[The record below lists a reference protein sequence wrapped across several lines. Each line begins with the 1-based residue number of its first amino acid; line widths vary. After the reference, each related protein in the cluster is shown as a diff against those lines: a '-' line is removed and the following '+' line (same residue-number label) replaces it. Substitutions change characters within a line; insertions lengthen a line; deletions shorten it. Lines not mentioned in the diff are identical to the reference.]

1 MNGDNDVSVVVQEMN
16 NFDFNFDEKYVVLES
31 VLCGNN
37 DILHVARAIFN
48 NKDDA
53 EFYVN
58 HSSLNLVIE
67 EAYSIEDVTKNVP
80 IYFIDIRYGASSCES
95 LVIDKKCTNNFDIK
109 NKDELNSI
117 SIIGNVLHI
126 QKEVDKNYDVTSS
139 KDQIVKVCREIF
151 GYLKDD
157 ELYNPYSHVVT
168 KMTDDDI
175 KKKYL
180 DLIR

>member
-1 MNGDNDVSVVVQEMN
+1 MNDNNDVSVVIQEMN
-16 NFDFNFDEKYVVLES
+16 NLDFNFDEKYVVLES

-37 DILHVARAIFN
+37 DILHVARAVFN

-67 EAYSIEDVTKNVP
+67 EAHSIEDVSKIVP
-80 IYFIDIRYGASSCES
+80 IYFVDIKYKMSFDES
-95 LVIDKKCTNNFDIK
+95 VVINKKCTNNFDTK
-109 NKDELNSI
+109 NRDELNSI
-117 SIIGNVLHI
+117 YIIGDTLNI
-126 QKEVDKNYDVTSS
+126 QKEVDKNYDIKSS
-139 KDQIVKVCREIF
+139 KNHIAKVCREIF

-157 ELYNPYSHVVT
+157 ELYNPYNHVVT
-168 KMTDDDI
+168 KMTNVDI